1 MVGDSFLVFYGYST
15 QENSSVGRN
24 MSRQGKDR
32 TKGNGFKLKERS
44 FRIDARKKC
53 LTQRPWH

>member
-32 TKGNGFKLKERS
+32 TKGNGFKLKEGR
-44 FRIDARKKC
+44 FTLDVRNKFC
-53 LTQRPWH
+53 LL